1 MDSPPSSRMEQEAM
15 QLSSRLTQA
24 SRPMMMPTPFLCRQI
39 KLAVSLD
46 FSAAFFAALAEFSIV
61 AAAVWPDFTEAAYCF

>member
-1 MDSPPSSRMEQEAM
+1 M

-24 SRPMMMPTPFLCRQI
+24 SRPRIMPMPFLCRMM

-46 FSAAFFAALAEFSIV
+46 FSAAFFAALAVFSMV
-61 AAAVWPDFTEAAYCF
+61 AAVWPDFTEAAYCF